1 MHGAKGMERGGH
13 GLAIRQVFEKAE
25 VGRVSW
31 QFHVRKEEEQRRRK
45 RAERDGVQTR
55 HEGPQEPRVS
65 AGDLSLEV

>member
-1 MHGAKGMERGGH
+1 MERGGH

-45 RAERDGVQTR
+45 RPSVTAYKPVMKDRKN
-55 HEGPQEPRVS
+55 RVS
-65 AGDLSLEV
+65 AQAI